1 MKFSYLVGKLAA
13 DKNSQKLGKIIG
25 IRKLPRKSRLVKDGP
40 EDVLVEH
47 LIIQVHRLFKK
58 DIGVPVDSEKIL
70 KVEGNFVWINLS
82 KEDFK
87 ETIKEAKGIINMP
100 KGDFKEHD
108 QWKADRS
115 SFLSARD
122 ER

>member
-47 LIIQVHRLFKK
+47 LIINVHRLFKK
-58 DIGVPVDSEKIL
+58 DIGIPVDSEKIL
-70 KVEGNFVWINLS
+70 KVEGNFVWLDFP

-87 ETIKEAKGIINMP
+87 ETIKEGKEIINMP
-100 KGDFKEHD
+100 KGDIKEHD
-108 QWKADRS
+108 QWKARWN

-122 ER
+122 KG